1 MGGTSDWN
9 TTSNFWRTGAN
20 AATNGGTLGTWVNFA
35 TDSATNAILSG
46 TSGTLTTTAAIST
59 NKVTVTSGDFIIGNG
74 TGGSFGFGG
83 NDRAISVSSG
93 ASLRINPNMA
103 GSGIGLAING
113 GGTVTFSSSNRAYG
127 GTLTVTNSG
136 TKVIFTATNGL
147 SANSASSPHGFAA
160 GTTLQLNGTN
170 NYYSTLT
177 LNGASVDLNNT
188 AGLVL
193 QNGGGITVT
202 GTQSEVRSIMTG
214 GSVGGITL
222 QTTGRGMT
230 IGNTNHASGIDLDL
244 SARLTGSGSFSKTGA
259 GTLRLSG
266 NNTFGSGTLTFG
278 ASGQDRGYIR
288 LAHDNALGGI
298 STIALAG
305 TGTGGVSGLQLE
317 GGITISQNLTTVGR
331 LNDSTAGY
339 ILRNI
344 SGDNAWNGSVTI
356 TGGGGGYG
364 LISDAGMLTIA
375 GNITSTSESDSFG
388 ARTLN
393 FSGDGGFIVSGNL
406 LKGGDFTMQNLAV
419 TKTGDGTLT
428 LGGTNTYTGATNIN
442 AGTLALSST
451 ASLANT
457 STTIADVAT
466 LTGGGSF
473 GGAVTINGTHAPG
486 FSPGTQTFED
496 GLSYSSTAKLEWE
509 LIGNTTTARGSNY
522 DAINVTGGSFA
533 LDSLATLNLSFSGS
547 VDFLN
552 AFWASSQQWLV
563 IDLNGATAADS
574 NLFTLGSISGGLNY
588 NPALGDFGLLRLPG
602 STTENSVYLT
612 WTPVPEPGAAL
623 LGGLGLLVLLRRRR

>member
-1 MGGTSDWN
+1 
-9 TTSNFWRTGAN
+9 
-20 AATNGGTLGTWVNFA
+20 
-35 TDSATNAILSG
+35 
-46 TSGTLTTTAAIST
+46 
-59 NKVTVTSGDFIIGNG
+59 
-74 TGGSFGFGG
+74 
-83 NDRAISVSSG
+83 
-93 ASLRINPNMA
+93 
-103 GSGIGLAING
+103 
-113 GGTVTFSSSNRAYG
+113 
-127 GTLTVTNSG
+127 
-136 TKVIFTATNGL
+136 
-147 SANSASSPHGFAA
+147 
-160 GTTLQLNGTN
+160 
-170 NYYSTLT
+170 
-177 LNGASVDLNNT
+177 
-188 AGLVL
+188 
-193 QNGGGITVT
+193 
-202 GTQSEVRSIMTG
+202 
-214 GSVGGITL
+214 
-222 QTTGRGMT
+222 
-230 IGNTNHASGIDLDL
+230 
-244 SARLTGSGSFSKTGA
+244 
-259 GTLRLSG
+259 
-266 NNTFGSGTLTFG
+266 
-278 ASGQDRGYIR
+278 
-288 LAHDNALGGI
+288 
-298 STIALAG
+298 
-305 TGTGGVSGLQLE
+305 
-317 GGITISQNLTTVGR
+317 
-331 LNDSTAGY
+331 
-339 ILRNI
+339 
-344 SGDNAWNGSVTI
+344 
-356 TGGGGGYG
+356 
-364 LISDAGMLTIA
+364 
-375 GNITSTSESDSFG
+375 
-388 ARTLN
+388 
-393 FSGDGGFIVSGNL
+393 
-406 LKGGDFTMQNLAV
+406 MQNLAV
-419 TKTGDGTLT
+419 TKTGGGTLT

-588 NPALGDFGLLRLPG
+588 SPTLGDFGLLRQPG